1 MAFKAPRGTRDILPD
16 EASRW
21 EFLENSFRE
30 RCRLYGFQ
38 EIRTPIFE
46 HTELFVRS
54 VGESSDI
61 VSKEM
66 YTFHDRSGRS
76 LTLRPE
82 GTAAVVRAYLENGLH
97 EKPHPVKLYYFGPMF
112 RYDRPQAG
120 RYRQFHQFGLELF
133 GSPQPSA
140 DVEIMA
146 LSYDMLRSLPLPEF
160 RLELNS
166 VGCRE
171 CRPGYRER
179 LREYL
184 RFREEELCPD
194 CSRRYR
200 ENPLRV
206 LDCKKPECKDLSAGA
221 PLLTQSLCPQC
232 AGHLARVRE
241 LLERLELPYVLNPR
255 LVRGLDYYTRTAF
268 EFVAPELGAQA
279 SLGGGGRYDALVEEC
294 GGPPTPGVGVAFG
307 LERIILL
314 ADWKER
320 LEAGPAPV
328 FLAVAGEGLEE
339 EALLLAREIRRLGVP
354 AEVELGGRSLK
365 SQMKYAGKKGFARVI
380 IIGSRELEQDRFLWR
395 DMVDGS
401 QVLVTREE
409 LRQRLLEQEG

>member
-120 RYRQFHQFGLELF
+120 RYSQFHQFGLELF

-179 LREYL
+179 LRE
-184 RFREEELCPD
+184 
-194 CSRRYR
+194 
-200 ENPLRV
+200 
-206 LDCKKPECKDLSAGA
+206 
-221 PLLTQSLCPQC
+221 
-232 AGHLARVRE
+232 
-241 LLERLELPYVLNPR
+241 
-255 LVRGLDYYTRTAF
+255 
-268 EFVAPELGAQA
+268 
-279 SLGGGGRYDALVEEC
+279 
-294 GGPPTPGVGVAFG
+294 
-307 LERIILL
+307 
-314 ADWKER
+314 
-320 LEAGPAPV
+320 
-328 FLAVAGEGLEE
+328 
-339 EALLLAREIRRLGVP
+339 
-354 AEVELGGRSLK
+354 
-365 SQMKYAGKKGFARVI
+365 
-380 IIGSRELEQDRFLWR
+380 
-395 DMVDGS
+395 
-401 QVLVTREE
+401 
-409 LRQRLLEQEG
+409 

>member
-82 GTAAVVRAYLENGLH
+82 GTAPVVRAYLENGLH

-320 LEAGPAPV
+320 LEAGPVPV

-339 EALLLAREIRRLGVP
+339 EALLLAREIRALGVP

-401 QVLVTREE
+401 QVLVSREE

>member
-1 MAFKAPRGTRDILPD
+1 VQG
-16 EASRW
+16 
-21 EFLENSFRE
+21 SFR
-30 RCRLYGFQ
+30 
-38 EIRTPIFE
+38 
-46 HTELFVRS
+46 
-54 VGESSDI
+54 
-61 VSKEM
+61 
-66 YTFHDRSGRS
+66 
-76 LTLRPE
+76 
-82 GTAAVVRAYLENGLH
+82 
-97 EKPHPVKLYYFGPMF
+97 
-112 RYDRPQAG
+112 
-120 RYRQFHQFGLELF
+120 
-133 GSPQPSA
+133 
-140 DVEIMA
+140 
-146 LSYDMLRSLPLPEF
+146 
-160 RLELNS
+160 
-166 VGCRE
+166 
-171 CRPGYRER
+171 
-179 LREYL
+179 
-184 RFREEELCPD
+184 
-194 CSRRYR
+194 
-200 ENPLRV
+200 
-206 LDCKKPECKDLSAGA
+206 GA

-320 LEAGPAPV
+320 LEAGPVPV

-339 EALLLAREIRRLGVP
+339 EALLLAREIRALGVP

-401 QVLVTREE
+401 QVLVSREE

>member
-320 LEAGPAPV
+320 LEAGPVPV
-328 FLAVAGEGLEE
+328 FLAVAGE
-339 EALLLAREIRRLGVP
+339 
-354 AEVELGGRSLK
+354 
-365 SQMKYAGKKGFARVI
+365 
-380 IIGSRELEQDRFLWR
+380 
-395 DMVDGS
+395 
-401 QVLVTREE
+401 
-409 LRQRLLEQEG
+409 